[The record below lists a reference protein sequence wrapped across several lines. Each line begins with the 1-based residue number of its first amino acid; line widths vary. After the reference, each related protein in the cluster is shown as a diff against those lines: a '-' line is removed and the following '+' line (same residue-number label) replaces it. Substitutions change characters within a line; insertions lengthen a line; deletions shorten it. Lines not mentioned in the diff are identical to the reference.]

1 MRIRRLVCTFV
12 IITLVACT
20 QTSQSDVIAPT
31 RLPSATAMSDT
42 PTATALVVE
51 SAQPTPQ
58 SPTAVAN
65 LDTLAGVSPEG
76 YATLGDANAPVTFV
90 DYSDFF

>member
-1 MRIRRLVCTFV
+1 MQIRHFLFAFV

-20 QTSQSDVIAPT
+20 QAPQSAVVAPT
-31 RLPSATAMSDT
+31 RLPSATAMSAA
-42 PTATALVVE
+42 PTATALVAE

-65 LDTLAGVSPEG
+65 LDTRAGTSPEG